1 MNKMAND
8 PYGEADRSTG
18 GRLEMVNGL
27 MFDFT
32 PPHYGNVVKYG
43 DG

>member
-8 PYGEADRSTG
+8 Q
-18 GRLEMVNGL
+18 MVNGL